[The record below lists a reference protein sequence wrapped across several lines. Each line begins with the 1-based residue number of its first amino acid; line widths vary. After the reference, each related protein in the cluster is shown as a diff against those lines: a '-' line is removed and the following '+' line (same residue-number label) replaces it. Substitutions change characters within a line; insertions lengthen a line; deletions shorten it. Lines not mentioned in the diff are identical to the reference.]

1 MIHLRQIGI
10 AVSLGTAL
18 LLAACGDR
26 QSAPPTASREAPSSA
41 PALLRKPAPE
51 SAEVYI
57 ISPAAGA
64 EVTNPVT
71 VQFGLK
77 NMGVAPAGI
86 DQPNT
91 GHHHL
96 LIDTELLR
104 MDVPMPADDQHV
116 HFGGGQTQTTLQLPP
131 GEHTLQ
137 LVLGDFL
144 HIPHD
149 PPVMSSKITIK
160 VIE

>member
-1 MIHLRQIGI
+1 MTHLSRSNI
-10 AVSLGTAL
+10 ATLLITSL
-18 LLAACGDR
+18 LLTACGDR
-26 QSAPPTASREAPSSA
+26 QSAAPAASREAPSAA
-41 PALLRKPAPE
+41 PVVLRKPAPE
-51 SAEVYI
+51 SAQVYI
-57 ISPAAGA
+57 VAPAAGA
-64 EVTNPVT
+64 TVTNPVV

-96 LIDTELLR
+96 LIDTELGR
-104 MDVPMPADDQHV
+104 MDLPIPAGEQHV
-116 HFGGGQTQTTLQLPP
+116 HFGGGQTQTTLTLTP

-149 PPVMSSKITIK
+149 PPIASARITIN
-160 VIE
+160 VTE

>member
-1 MIHLRQIGI
+1 
-10 AVSLGTAL
+10 
-18 LLAACGDR
+18 
-26 QSAPPTASREAPSSA
+26 
-41 PALLRKPAPE
+41 
-51 SAEVYI
+51 
-57 ISPAAGA
+57 
-64 EVTNPVT
+64 VTNPVV

-96 LIDTELLR
+96 LIDTELER
-104 MDVPMPADDQHV
+104 MDLPIPADKQHV
-116 HFGGGQTQTTLQLPP
+116 HFGGGQTQTTLTLPP

-149 PPVMSSKITIK
+149 PPIASARITIN
-160 VIE
+160 VTE

>member
-1 MIHLRQIGI
+1 MTHLSRSNI
-10 AVSLGTAL
+10 ATILVTSL
-18 LLAACGDR
+18 LLTACGDR
-26 QSAPPTASREAPSSA
+26 QTSQPETVREAPSSA
-41 PALLRKPAPE
+41 AAVLRKPAPE
-51 SAEVYI
+51 SAQVYI
-57 ISPAAGA
+57 VAPAAGA
-64 EVTNPVT
+64 TVTNPVV

-77 NMGVAPAGI
+77 NMGVAPAGV

-96 LIDTELLR
+96 LIDTELGR
-104 MDVPMPADDQHV
+104 MDLPLPADGQHV
-116 HFGGGQTQTTLQLPP
+116 HFGGGQTQTTLTLTP

-149 PPVMSSKITIK
+149 PPVVSDRITIT
-160 VIE
+160 VTE

>member
-1 MIHLRQIGI
+1 MTHSSRSNI
-10 AVSLGTAL
+10 ATILATSL
-18 LLAACGDR
+18 LLTACGDR
-26 QSAPPTASREAPSSA
+26 QTSEPAASRETPSSA
-41 PALLRKPAPE
+41 PIALRKPAPQ

-57 ISPAAGA
+57 VAPSAGSS
-64 EVTNPVT
+64 VSNPVV

-96 LIDTELLR
+96 LIDTELGD
-104 MDVPMPADDQHV
+104 MDLPIPADEQHV
-116 HFGGGQTQTTLQLPP
+116 HFGGGQTQTTLTLTP

-149 PPVMSSKITIK
+149 PPVTSARITIN
-160 VIE
+160 VTE

>member
-1 MIHLRQIGI
+1 MTHLSRSNI
-10 AVSLGTAL
+10 ATILVTSLLIT
-18 LLAACGDR
+18 ACGDR
-26 QSAPPTASREAPSSA
+26 QTSAPAASRETPASA

-51 SAEVYI
+51 SAQVYI
-57 ISPAAGA
+57 INPTAGA
-64 EVTNPVT
+64 QLSNPVV

-96 LIDTELLR
+96 LIDTELSS
-104 MDVPMPADDQHV
+104 MDLPIPADAQHV
-116 HFGGGQTQTTLQLPP
+116 HFGGGQTQTTVTLTP

-149 PPVMSSKITIK
+149 PPITSARISII
-160 VIE
+160 VTE